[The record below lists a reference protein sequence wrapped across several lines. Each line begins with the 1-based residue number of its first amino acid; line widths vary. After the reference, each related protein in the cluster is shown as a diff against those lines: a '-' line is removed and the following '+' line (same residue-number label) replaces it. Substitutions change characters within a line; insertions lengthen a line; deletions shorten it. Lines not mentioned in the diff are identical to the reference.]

1 MHDGTSNPTRPNL
14 YKGIVFD
21 LDGTLLNTL
30 HCIATAFNSALE
42 QLDFPTHQST
52 DFRAFIGDGVFKC
65 AERALPMEARNEATI
80 TELVALERE
89 IYEATWMQEI
99 SVYDGIGALLDQLRA
114 SNIATAVLTNKDQ
127 GAAESCLTHCFPDH
141 RFEQILGFSGRYPHK
156 PNPVGGQALIRDI
169 GLPSHSLAMIGDTEV
184 DIQTALACGMLAVG
198 VSWGFRDRADLEAAG
213 CDLLIDHPSE
223 ILKLTY

>member
-1 MHDGTSNPTRPNL
+1 MHNSTSNPTLPNL

-89 IYEATWMQEI
+89 IYEATWMVAAI
-99 SVYDGIGALLDQLRA
+99 ILRCIFIRRVLLPVLVLLALVGPLLV
-114 SNIATAVLTNKDQ
+114 SLATVFAVGTC
-127 GAAESCLTHCFPDH
+127 SSP
-141 RFEQILGFSGRYPHK
+141 LGFRSEE
-156 PNPVGGQALIRDI
+156 VGTWI
-169 GLPSHSLAMIGDTEV
+169 GNL
-184 DIQTALACGMLAVG
+184 
-198 VSWGFRDRADLEAAG
+198 
-213 CDLLIDHPSE
+213 
-223 ILKLTY
+223 